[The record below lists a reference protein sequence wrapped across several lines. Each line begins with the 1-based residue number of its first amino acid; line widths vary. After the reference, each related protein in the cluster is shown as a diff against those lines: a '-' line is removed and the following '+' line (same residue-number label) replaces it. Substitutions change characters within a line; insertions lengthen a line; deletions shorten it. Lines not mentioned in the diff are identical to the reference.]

1 MSTIRRMLLSSPL
14 LRCAVVSTGALMCS
28 AVASPSF
35 AATLTV
41 GNGKSFATPCKAFAA
56 AAAGDLVEIDAAT
69 AYVGDVCGIYPA
81 NLTIRGVNGRPKIDA
96 GGANAMGK
104 GIWVVIGNGI
114 TVENVEMFGA
124 RVVDRNGAALRV
136 EGTGFTLRSSYLH
149 DNENGILSGA
159 NTASDVVIEGTEFGF
174 NGYGDGYSHNLYIG
188 NVRSL
193 TFRYNYSHD
202 ANVGHNL
209 KSRAQTNTIAYN
221 RFSSTPAGQVSSGQ
235 PSYEVDLPNAGN
247 AFVIGN
253 VIQQPSANKN
263 PAMLAYGEEG
273 ASNPGQN
280 LYVVNNTFLNDD
292 STRGTFVMVG
302 SGVTAPVLIQ
312 NNIIGGTGTLTTQ
325 TTAIDRNNYRSL
337 APAFVDRANY
347 DLRPAAGSSMVDAGT
362 NPGASITGL
371 SLVPAAQY
379 KHRAGSEVR
388 PVSGALDI
396 GAYEASTADSEPA
409 PAPAPVPTA
418 DVTAP
423 TVRITSPVGG
433 RISGTVTI
441 MVNSADNSGAAG
453 IVNQLYIDGGLV
465 AGNNGASLSYKWNTS
480 KVAKGTHTVK
490 AVARDAAGNVS
501 STSVQVTK

>member
-1 MSTIRRMLLSSPL
+1 MSTIRRNLISSSLSRTAIATGVLLGFAMAGS
-14 LRCAVVSTGALMCS
+14 
-28 AVASPSF
+28 SF

-41 GNGKSFATPCKAFAA
+41 GKGKSFATPCRAFAA
-56 AAAGDLVEIDAAT
+56 AAAGDIVEIDAAT
-69 AYVGDVCGIYPA
+69 AYVGDVCGIYA
-81 NLTIRGVNGRPKIDA
+81 NSLTIRGVNGRPKIDA

-104 GIWVVIGNGI
+104 GTWVVIGNGI
-114 TVENVEMFGA
+114 TIENVEMFGA
-124 RVVDRNGAALRV
+124 RVTDRNGAALRL

-159 NTASDVVIEGTEFGF
+159 NTASDIVIENSEFSF
-174 NGYGDGYSHNLYIG
+174 NGYGDGYTHNLYIG

-193 TFRYNYSHD
+193 TFRHNYSHD
-202 ANVGHNL
+202 AKVGHNL

-221 RFSSTPAGQVSSGQ
+221 RFSSTPAGQPSSGQ

-247 AFVIGN
+247 SIVIGN
-253 VIQQPSANKN
+253 VIQQPAANNN

-292 STRGTFVMVG
+292 SSRGTFVMVG

-312 NNIIGGTGTLTTQ
+312 NNIISGVGTLTTQ
-325 TTAIDRNNYRSL
+325 TNAIDKSNYRSL

-347 DLRPAAGSSMVDAGT
+347 DLHPAAGSPMIDAGT
-362 NPGASITGL
+362 NPGSSVTGV
-371 SLVPAAQY
+371 SLVPVAQY

-388 PVSGALDI
+388 PVNGALDI
-396 GAYEASTADSEPA
+396 GAYEAGTAAANPA
-409 PAPAPVPTA
+409 PAPAPAPTA
-418 DVTAP
+418 DTIAP

-433 RISGTVTI
+433 RVSGTVTI
-441 MVNSADNSGAAG
+441 MVQSSDNNGPAG

-465 AGNNGASLSYKWNTS
+465 ASNNGGSLSYKWSTQKS
-480 KVAKGTHTVK
+480 AKGTHTIK

-501 STSVQVTK
+501 STSVQVSK